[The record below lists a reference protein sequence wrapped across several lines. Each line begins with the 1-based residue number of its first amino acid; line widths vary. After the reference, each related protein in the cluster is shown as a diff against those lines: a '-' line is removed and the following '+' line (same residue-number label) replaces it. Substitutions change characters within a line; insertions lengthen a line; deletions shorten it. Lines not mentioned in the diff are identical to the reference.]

1 MKKHVLPK
9 RFLLRSLSAA
19 KLFLSFFFLG
29 SSVFASSGEISFS
42 SEVVTE
48 KKDISVFVDKLSERL
63 QGVFKEI
70 VSLSTDQSFFVPTSH
85 SQGDVSTTLVD
96 SREHLYA
103 PEILALADLGVVDA
117 SREKFYPDNYLR
129 RYELVIMMVKYRL
142 AKANT
147 QLSPVVFPLR
157 GWFFDVAQNTSY
169 APYVAYAEQQSWI
182 DTMIAEVD
190 WKKLFSPNKFLTKEE
205 VCRLLDLDQTHMFCT
220 SEHIKRGEFAA
231 VLFRWFRTFQ
241 EENTS
246 LLQKPSSTSEVKQ
259 QKPVISQL
267 RTMFS
272 FVASQ

>member
-1 MKKHVLPK
+1 M
-9 RFLLRSLSAA
+9 
-19 KLFLSFFFLG
+19 
-29 SSVFASSGEISFS
+29 
-42 SEVVTE
+42 
-48 KKDISVFVDKLSERL
+48 

-142 AKANT
+142 VKANT